1 MNLKQLKPKLN
12 FIKKIK
18 TCRPILTMVKVT
30 KNSLEVNDL
39 ETYVTIKDNH
49 GLSEGLHYYDTL
61 GLVAS
66 EGAVDI
72 NEYPLPPVGTHQDV
86 ILVSLS
92 DLEHTLKYASKDETR
107 LYLNG
112 VAINGGYM
120 VATDGHTLN
129 RVKLEKETSRNY
141 IMPRNSLTVL
151 IKLLKGYKF
160 TGLIR
165 IEFND
170 SHALVENAQFKVSM
184 RLIERDYPKW
194 QAIIPTKG
202 FLNEVDVSEM
212 PDFKDFKLLL
222 NKRSNACIIKASE
235 GYVYLVPKLH
245 PDNSYVIGAYTGDD
259 FELGFNFNY
268 LVRAAKKDK
277 AFKIKFNNL
286 LSPCEV
292 NGSIVMPLKL

>member
-12 FIKKIK
+12 FIKENA
-18 TCRPILTMVKVT
+18 RPILTMVKVT

-39 ETYVTIKDNH
+39 ETYVTIKNNH
-49 GLSEGLHYYDTL
+49 GLSEGLHRYDTL
-61 GLVAS
+61 GLVAG
-66 EGAVDI
+66 EGAANLD
-72 NEYPLPPVGTHQDV
+72 EYPLAPIGTHQDI

-107 LYLNG
+107 LHLNG
-112 VAINGGYM
+112 VAIDGGYM

-141 IMPRNSLTVL
+141 IMPRTSLAVL
-151 IKLLKGYKF
+151 IKLLKGYKL

-184 RLIERDYPKW
+184 RLIERDFPKW
-194 QAIIPTKG
+194 QAIIPTEG
-202 FLNEVDVSEM
+202 FLNEIDVSEM

-222 NKRSNACIIKASE
+222 NKRSNACSIKASE
-235 GYVYLVPKLH
+235 GYVSLVPKLH
-245 PDNSYVIGAYTGDD
+245 PHISFIIGAYTGDN
-259 FELGFNFNY
+259 FELGFNFDY

-277 AFKIKFNNL
+277 SFKIKFNNL

>member
-12 FIKKIK
+12 FIKKNA
-18 TCRPILTMVKVT
+18 RPILTMVKVT

-39 ETYVTIKDNH
+39 ETYVTIKKNY
-49 GLSEGLHYYDTL
+49 GLSEGLHRYDTL
-61 GLVAS
+61 GLVAG
-66 EGAVDI
+66 EGTDI
-72 NEYPLPPVGTHQDV
+72 NEYPLAPIGTHQDV

-107 LYLNG
+107 LHLNG
-112 VAINGGYM
+112 VAIDGGFM

-141 IMPRNSLTVL
+141 IMPRNSLTIL
-151 IKLLKGYKF
+151 IKLLKGYKL

-184 RLIERDYPKW
+184 RLIERDFVRW

-202 FLNEVDVSEM
+202 FLNEIDVSEM

-235 GYVYLVPKLH
+235 GYVSLVPKLH

-259 FELGFNFNY
+259 FELGFNFDY

-277 AFKIKFNNL
+277 SFKIKFNNL

>member
-12 FIKKIK
+12 FIKKNA
-18 TCRPILTMVKVT
+18 RPILTMVKVT

-39 ETYVTIKDNH
+39 ETYVTIKYNH
-49 GLSEGLHYYDTL
+49 GLSEGLHRYDTL
-61 GLVAS
+61 GLVAG
-66 EGAVDI
+66 EGAANLD
-72 NEYPLPPVGTHQDV
+72 EYPLAPIGTYQDV

-107 LYLNG
+107 LQLNG
-112 VAINGGYM
+112 IAIDSGYM

-129 RVKLEKETSRNY
+129 RVKLNEKTSRDY
-141 IMPRNSLTVL
+141 IMPRTSLTVL
-151 IKLLKGYKF
+151 IKLLKGYKL
-160 TGLIR
+160 TGIVR

-184 RLIERDYPKW
+184 SLMERDYPKW
-194 QAIIPTKG
+194 QAIIPISFK
-202 FLNEVDVSEM
+202 NEIDVSDM

-222 NKRSNACIIKASE
+222 DKRSNACSIKASE
-235 GYVYLVPKLH
+235 GYVCLVPKLH

-259 FELGFNFNY
+259 FELGFNFDY
-268 LVRAAKKDK
+268 LVRAANKDK
-277 AFKIKFNNL
+277 SFKIKFNKL
-286 LSPCEV
+286 LRPCEV